1 MNISPLKAE
10 LLVFLMSAALCEVS
24 LLLHNNEKPSSPNN
38 NVLLLFYSS
47 TQYLIAL
54 PLHSCRLW
62 IFLTMVLEVRFF
74 QQVIIYVS
82 LYSGSVGCQ
91 HEVCKALVQ
100 IAQLFTAN
108 IVGQTLILLILCVC
122 VQQLFHPCLFVI
134 NDYYCRNRCK

>member
-1 MNISPLKAE
+1 MFSSHDKERSSLTLVFYLFIFIQRHVYTELVKMNISPLKAE

-74 QQVIIYVS
+74 QQVIIYVF
-82 LYSGSVGCQ
+82 
-91 HEVCKALVQ
+91 
-100 IAQLFTAN
+100 LFTAA
-108 IVGQTLILLILCVC
+108 VLLSARGL
-122 VQQLFHPCLFVI
+122 
-134 NDYYCRNRCK
+134 